1 MSGRR
6 TVTVMITLHR
16 LALAVALAAASA
28 SLPAAHASP
37 AGGQDKLIKDAALMM
52 LKEGNARY
60 VAGKTQHPNEEPE
73 RRHLTASE
81 GQEPFAT
88 ILGCSDSR
96 DPVELIFDRGVGDLF
111 VVRVAGN
118 VAGEDEMATIEYG
131 AEHLGSPLLV
141 VMGHTKCG
149 AVTAVAT
156 HAQVHGH
163 LPNLAAHIQ
172 RAAANAEKAGATGEG
187 LIRAAITAN
196 VWVQIEDLL
205 KNSEIVRNLV
215 RSGKVSVVGAVYDI
229 DSGKVDFLGAHPE
242 LATLLG
248 APAATEPAKEHATAE
263 PVHGGAAPELVKG
276 DARKVKED
284 LVGGHAP
291 AAPAKPEH
299 H

>member
-1 MSGRR
+1 
-6 TVTVMITLHR
+6 MISLQR
-16 LALAVALAAASA
+16 FALAAALVAASA
-28 SLPAAHASP
+28 SVPAAQASSSE
-37 AGGQDKLIKDAALMM
+37 AQNKLLKDAALMM

-60 VAGKTQHPNEEPE
+60 VSGKTQHPNEEPE

-81 GQEPFAT
+81 GQEPIAT

-118 VAGEDEMATIEYG
+118 VAGDDEMATIEYG

-156 HAQVHGH
+156 HAKVHGH

-172 RAAANAEKAGATGEG
+172 RAAANAEKEGATGEG

-196 VWVQIEDLL
+196 VWVQIEDLI
-205 KNSEIVRNLV
+205 KNSEIVRGLV
-215 RSGKVSVVGAVYDI
+215 KSGKVSVVGAVYDI
-229 DSGKVDFLGAHPE
+229 DSGKVNFLGAHPE
-242 LATLLG
+242 MASFLG
-248 APAATEPAKEHATAE
+248 APAAAEPDKDHASSEPAHA
-263 PVHGGAAPELVKG
+263 GAVTELVKG